1 MNTPMA
7 AIIKKD
13 LGGITSNKRMFYTLL
28 IVPIVMTVVLPT
40 VFIFIPYFVPEEE
53 EGFLMD
59 GMYLKGVCLLKIPRR
74 SWERISN
81 QRVIMGNY
89 I

>member
-1 MNTPMA
+1 
-7 AIIKKD
+7 
-13 LGGITSNKRMFYTLL
+13 MFACK
-28 IVPIVMTVVLPT
+28 VV
-40 VFIFIPYFVPEEE
+40 FMKEE